1 MRIAKIRIARIRIAK
16 KIGIINKRIQW
27 NGIEWNRVRME
38 LEWNRIGLNKIGRK
52 YKNKNQRRLRIEKKT
67 IE

>member
-1 MRIAKIRIARIRIAK
+1 MRIAKIRIARIRIGK

-52 YKNKNQRRLRIEKKT
+52 YKNKNQRRLRIEKKQ
-67 IE
+67 